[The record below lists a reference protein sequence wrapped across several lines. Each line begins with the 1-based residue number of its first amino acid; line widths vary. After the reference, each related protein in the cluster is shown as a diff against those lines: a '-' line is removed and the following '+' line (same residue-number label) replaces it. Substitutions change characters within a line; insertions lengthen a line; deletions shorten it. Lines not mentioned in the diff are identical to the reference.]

1 MYTAT
6 AAQLASRRGP
16 GRMDSVAVEPWEVAG
31 GHGPGEGRESGSPKG
46 PGFRNF
52 TLLIISLCPG
62 SSSLVISFAQ
72 CSVNHIHSIK
82 RCKLP
87 FSPGREL

>member
-6 AAQLASRRGP
+6 SAQLASCRGP

-31 GHGPGEGRESGSPKG
+31 GHRPGVGQESGSPKG

-52 TLLIISLCPG
+52 TLLIISLCHG

-72 CSVNHIHSIK
+72 CSVNHIHGIK
-82 RCKLP
+82 TCHLP
-87 FSPGREL
+87 FSPGRGL